1 MSGQRALQGKQCM
14 VMRKGLVRVIFREL
28 MLAGVRTV
36 CTSEWKPC
44 VTKYSLPWR
53 QNLSKGGRR
62 AGKLL
67 LRKEGRKS
75 EFPEHLDVYA
85 GPEVEIKS

>member
-1 MSGQRALQGKQCM
+1 M
-14 VMRKGLVRVIFREL
+14 VMRKGLVRVVFREL
-28 MLAGVRTV
+28 MLTGVTGVTGVRTV

-53 QNLSKGGRR
+53 QNLSKGGWQ

-75 EFPEHLDVYA
+75 EFPEHLVVYV

>member
-1 MSGQRALQGKQCM
+1 M
-14 VMRKGLVRVIFREL
+14 VMRKGLVRVIVREL
-28 MLAGVRTV
+28 MLTGVTGVRTV

-44 VTKYSLPWR
+44 VTQYSLPWR
-53 QNLSKGGRR
+53 QTLSKGGRR

-75 EFPEHLDVYA
+75 EFPEHLDVYV